1 MIQMCLPQLDIRKIQ
16 QRNSLSSLTETLDER
31 DANYHFHGGKV
42 DGWHSAFEHLPHE
55 VSFPNNCGAPASG
68 VNRSSI
74 QLTVWCALC

>member
-1 MIQMCLPQLDIRKIQ
+1 MCLPQLDIRKIQ

-55 VSFPNNCGAPASG
+55 VSFRTIVELLLLDLIVRAS
-68 VNRSSI
+68 S
-74 QLTVWCALC
+74 